1 MATNPVDLMGALNAY
16 RQSIQGQR
24 ERLMQPAPQQGGFLS
39 GADPVMLSLAAG
51 LLSPTKTGGFG
62 ESVASGLSAAAGP
75 LSDIR
80 KQEEARL
87 DKLGALSSAEAK
99 LAMDMYELQN
109 GGRGARARDPALNA
123 KIWGDMADQLEG
135 QSAMLNDDDP
145 KKAELQKQANFLRR
159 KAASIAGYAENE
171 DDGEGSSATGSKQDT
186 GKTTA
191 KPYTGE
197 NPPPNY
203 PNAKK
208 GKFGYW
214 YVPNDP
220 NDPSKGYQYVAE

>member
-99 LAMDMYELQN
+99 LAMDMYELQT
-109 GGRGARARDPALNA
+109 GGRGARARDPALNVKIYNDAA
-123 KIWGDMADQLEG
+123 KQSLEAAAALESSG
-135 QSAMLNDDDP
+135 VSKDSEDYKYYIAEAKRYSDLAKAISQGVAPTTRGRNQNPGAIPKISTQEEYDELPSGTEYIDP
-145 KKAELQKQANFLRR
+145 
-159 KAASIAGYAENE
+159 
-171 DDGEGSSATGSKQDT
+171 DGVQRTKSGTFSE
-186 GKTTA
+186 
-191 KPYTGE
+191 
-197 NPPPNY
+197 
-203 PNAKK
+203 
-208 GKFGYW
+208 
-214 YVPNDP
+214 
-220 NDPSKGYQYVAE
+220 

>member
-39 GADPVMLSLAAG
+39 GSDPVMLSLAAG

-99 LAMDMYELQN
+99 LAMDMYELQT
-109 GGRGARARDPALNA
+109 GGRGRNYKPDEPNLVYQRYLDNRAAVDAQLQDA
-123 KIWGDMADQLEG
+123 ISSKDQASIDKWTKELEK
-135 QSAMLNDDDP
+135 LD
-145 KKAELQKQANFLRR
+145 KKAATIFGDTEQKSGLDKPDPLANVEYEGPYP
-159 KAASIAGYAENE
+159 KIQNE
-171 DDGEGSSATGSKQDT
+171 QQYNALPSGTVYIHPKT
-186 GKTTA
+186 GKPKT
-191 KPYTGE
+191 KP
-197 NPPPNY
+197 
-203 PNAKK
+203 
-208 GKFGYW
+208 
-214 YVPNDP
+214 
-220 NDPSKGYQYVAE
+220 